1 MFCMSP
7 VNWQNESNDASV
19 NCVAIITIKRYCT
32 SLLCMADQEM
42 IQEKIGE
49 ALGLEKAAQKAVKD
63 LDSRGLLKPEQMK
76 KLSKMKKEA
85 SQQEQEMQD
94 LVQDLVHS
102 DGFSQDA
109 IDEKAEETAEKA
121 SEIMKTYLGDE
132 PDTQEAL
139 EFLCLAEGGEV
150 THYEVL
156 NSVSKDVKNTKFG
169 TKVRSILKEEKR
181 HLDLCT
187 KLAKDNAASA

>member
-1 MFCMSP
+1 
-7 VNWQNESNDASV
+7 
-19 NCVAIITIKRYCT
+19 
-32 SLLCMADQEM
+32 MADQEM

-76 KLSKMKKEA
+76 KLSKMKEEA
-85 SQQEQEMQD
+85 SQQEDEMED
-94 LVQDLVHS
+94 LVKDLVES
-102 DGFSQDA
+102 DGFDQDT
-109 IDEKAEETAEKA
+109 IDEKAEETAQKA
-121 SEIMKTYLGDE
+121 SKMMEIYLGDE

-156 NSVSKDVKNTKFG
+156 NSVSKDVKNKKFG
-169 TKVRSILKEEKR
+169 TKVKSILKEEKR

-187 KLAKDNAASA
+187 KMAKDNAASA

>member
-1 MFCMSP
+1 
-7 VNWQNESNDASV
+7 
-19 NCVAIITIKRYCT
+19 
-32 SLLCMADQEM
+32 MADQEM

-49 ALGLEKAAQKAVKD
+49 AIGLEKAAQKAVQE

-76 KLSKMKKEA
+76 KLSKMSEEA
-85 SQQEQEMQD
+85 GEQEQQMQE
-94 LVQDLVHS
+94 LVEQLTESEGYDS
-102 DGFSQDA
+102 ETIES
-109 IDEKAEETAEKA
+109 KAQETAEKA
-121 SEIMKTYLGDE
+121 SKMMETYLGED

-156 NSVSKDVKNTKFG
+156 GSIAKEIKNKKFG
-169 TKVRSILKEEKR
+169 TTVRAILKEEKG

-187 KLAKDNAASA
+187 KLAKSNASSE

>member
-1 MFCMSP
+1 
-7 VNWQNESNDASV
+7 
-19 NCVAIITIKRYCT
+19 
-32 SLLCMADQEM
+32 M

-102 DGFSQDA
+102 DGFSQHA

-121 SEIMKTYLGDE
+121 SEIMETYLGDE

-169 TKVRSILKEEKR
+169 TKVRAILQEEKR
-181 HLDLCT
+181 HLSLCT
-187 KLAKDNAASA
+187 KLAKDNASSA

>member
-1 MFCMSP
+1 
-7 VNWQNESNDASV
+7 
-19 NCVAIITIKRYCT
+19 
-32 SLLCMADQEM
+32 M

-49 ALGLEKAAQKAVKD
+49 ALGLEKAAQKAVEE

-76 KLSKMKKEA
+76 KLSKMKEEA

-94 LVQDLVHS
+94 LVEDLVES
-102 DGFSQDA
+102 DGFDQDT

-121 SEIMKTYLGDE
+121 SKIMETYLGDE

-150 THYEVL
+150 AHYEVL
-156 NSVSKDVKNTKFG
+156 NSISKDVKNKKFG
-169 TKVRSILKEEKR
+169 TKVRLILKEEKR